1 MMVEK
6 AAASVLGRSGDM
18 AEEAVRAALE
28 QLIRTSGEGYAAVSR
43 LLGRNPAYI
52 QQFIKRGVP
61 RRLSELDRRV
71 IAGHFGVPED
81 LLGAPLPPPPVTD
94 GQTLSIAHFGPRA
107 AEEPPLRI
115 DPALLRPRP
124 ASQLGA
130 LVAHRLEG
138 DGMAPTLTDG
148 DMVLVDC
155 NERGT
160 RDGLH
165 LIDSDGVLQ
174 VKRLSI
180 HPVTRRITLLSDNS
194 AYPSFPDC
202 DPGAVAI
209 VGRVIWAARRL
220 P

>member
-1 MMVEK
+1 
-6 AAASVLGRSGDM
+6 M

-61 RRLSELDRRV
+61 RRLSELDRRA
-71 IAGHFGVPED
+71 IAGHFGVSED
-81 LLGAPLPPPPVTD
+81 LLGAPLPPKPAT
-94 GQTLSIAHFGPRA
+94 GGETLAIAHFGPLA
-107 AEEPPLRI
+107 ADEPPLRI
-115 DPALLRPRP
+115 DPALLRPRT
-124 ASQLGA
+124 ASQLTG
-130 LVAHRLEG
+130 LVAHRIQG

-148 DMVLVDC
+148 DMLLVDC

-165 LIDSDGVLQ
+165 LIDSDGVLL

-180 HPVTRRITLLSDNS
+180 HPVTRRIAVLSDNS

-202 DPGAVAI
+202 DPAGIAV

>member
-1 MMVEK
+1 
-6 AAASVLGRSGDM
+6 M
-18 AEEAVRAALE
+18 ADDSVRAALE

-61 RRLSELDRRV
+61 RRLSEIDRRL
-71 IAGHFGVPED
+71 IAGHFGVSED
-81 LLGAPLPPPPVTD
+81 LLGAPPVLPAEPVRAAAD
-94 GQTLSIAHFGPRA
+94 ALVISYLGPRGPQ
-107 AEEPPLRI
+107 EPPLLL
-115 DPALLRPRP
+115 DPALLRPLPPSR
-124 ASQLGA
+124 LGA
-130 LVAHRLEG
+130 LAAHRIEG

-148 DMVLVDC
+148 DMVLIDLD
-155 NERGT
+155 ERSAP

-165 LIDSDGVLQ
+165 LIDSDGALL

-180 HPVTRRITLLSDNS
+180 HPVTRRIAILSDNS

-202 DPGAVAI
+202 DPGGIAI
-209 VGRVIWAARRL
+209 VGRVVWLGRRL